1 VVAGPDGPVP
11 SGVAAMSVLSFREL
25 TASSGDRALLRR
37 FYDDVYAPEF
47 PDPDERESFA
57 SIERYLELKAKGWYG
72 DNAYHVIVVESEGAV
87 LAGAIA
93 DYLADP
99 NAGVVEF
106 LVVTPTS
113 RRGGLGRC
121 LLDQTEASLAAD
133 ARRAG
138 RPALDFIVAEIDD
151 PFRVDLAA
159 DNFDPFVRARVWG
172 GWGYR
177 KVDFPYVQPALSET
191 QQPVH
196 HLMLAVKPLADAC
209 ADGLPA
215 PRLLDTVRAYLRWA
229 MRLTEPEAN
238 AEYRA
243 MREHLAARARVALIP
258 LARYVGYDPAASLSI
273 TEITGAGQDLASV
286 LAVYASAFPPG
297 ATVIDPTAFRRA
309 VACRGGLGPDV
320 RYHLWALR
328 EAPAAPVG
336 GMVSFFSLPG
346 TGFGGYLVL
355 GTPLR
360 GRGKLRLVVARIEEQ
375 MRRDDTGARGWLIEC
390 EPEGDALRIF
400 DRIGFREIALDY
412 RQPPLPGHGE
422 EAPRLAL
429 AYKEFGAVYAP
440 AALSRDELREAIR
453 SVFATVYGIDAPER
467 HPFLVDLEAQM
478 RAWPTPAVEW
488 RRRSA

>member
-1 VVAGPDGPVP
+1 
-11 SGVAAMSVLSFREL
+11 MSTLSFREL
-25 TASSGDRALLRR
+25 TMAGGDRALLRR
-37 FYDDVYAPEF
+37 FYDDVYTHEF

-57 SIERYLELKAKGWYG
+57 NIERYLELKAEGWYG
-72 DNAYHVIVVESEGAV
+72 DNACHVIVVESEGAV

-93 DYLADP
+93 DYLAEP

-106 LVVTPTS
+106 LVVTPAS
-113 RRGGLGRC
+113 RGEELGRR
-121 LLDQTEASLAAD
+121 LLDKTEAALAAD

-138 RPALDFIVAEIDD
+138 CPALDFIVAEIND
-151 PFRVDLAA
+151 PFRVDLSA
-159 DNFDPFVRARVWG
+159 DNFDPFLRARVWG
-172 GWGYR
+172 AWGYR

-196 HLMLAVKPLADAC
+196 HLMLAVKPLADAY
-209 ADGLPA
+209 ADALPA
-215 PRLLDTVRAYLRWA
+215 PRLLDTVRAYLRLA
-229 MRLTEPEAN
+229 MRLPEPEAN

-243 MREHLAARARVALIP
+243 MREHLAARDRVRLIP
-258 LARYVGYDPAASLSI
+258 LARYVGYDPAVSI
-273 TEITGAGQDLASV
+273 SVTEITGADEDLASV

-297 ATVIDPTAFRRA
+297 ANAIDPAAFRRA
-309 VACRGGLGPDV
+309 VACRGGLGPSV

-328 EAPAAPVG
+328 EAPGAPVG

-346 TGFGGYLVL
+346 IGFGGYLVL

-360 GRGKLRLVVARIEEQ
+360 GRGKLRSVVARIEEQ

-400 DRIGFREIALDY
+400 GRIGFREIALDY
-412 RQPPLPGHGE
+412 RQPALPGHGE

-429 AYKEFGAVYAP
+429 AYKEFGAAYAP
-440 AALSRDELREAIR
+440 ADLSRDELREAIW
-453 SVFATVYGIDAPER
+453 SVFATVYGIEAPER
-467 HPFLVDLEAQM
+467 HSFLVDLEAQM

-488 RRRSA
+488 RRHSA